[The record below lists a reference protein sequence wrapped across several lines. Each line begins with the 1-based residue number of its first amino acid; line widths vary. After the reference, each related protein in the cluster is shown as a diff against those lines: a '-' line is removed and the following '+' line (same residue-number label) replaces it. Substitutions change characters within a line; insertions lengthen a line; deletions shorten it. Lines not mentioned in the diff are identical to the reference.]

1 MVNKQLSL
9 LIIEMLRNNKQTLS
23 IAESCTGGLLSYQF
37 TKIIGASD
45 VFIGS
50 VISYQNNAKIKM
62 LGIDSNLIDIYS
74 PYSNEIVDRMLQGV
88 IKLTDSTFA
97 IATSGLASGDDFN
110 NIKVGTVFIGLK
122 EKNAESVI
130 IKKEFNGSREE
141 VQLAASNAAV
151 ELFYDIILTK

>member
-74 PYSNEIVDRMLQGV
+74 PYSNEIVDRMLPGV

-97 IATSGLASGDDFN
+97 IATSWLASGDDFN

-130 IKKEFNGSREE
+130 IKKECNGSREE